1 MPVVSN
7 RRMAARVAGAAAA
20 AIEQETRARVLDS
33 SSSEEDEEEEE
44 RPPKRSKPK
53 HLDLG
58 ESAEWDRADEE
69 RRCAEEKLSRLEAA
83 SQRKEAE
90 KAKEQAFFDGLR
102 KTLAAKETKVAGHV
116 RTNQEQQRCT
126 RPFIDYLQHAG
137 VYKTHKIILEHE
149 LRSPCKDDKET
160 VWIDVVLIARD
171 REKYN
176 DVLIECKTQ
185 NWKEALGQC
194 RVYYSWWEHPQGHVS
209 QPNVY
214 AYFSDA
220 QSQSRIDTFRE
231 NHVGVLWP
239 GCEDRMHLY
248 QGQ

>member
-7 RRMAARVAGAAAA
+7 SRMAARVAGAAAA
-20 AIEQETRARVLDS
+20 AIEQEALFGSDS
-33 SSSEEDEEEEE
+33 SSEDEEEEE
-44 RPPKRSKPK
+44 RPLKRSKPK

-58 ESAEWDRADEE
+58 ESAEWDRADET
-69 RRCAEEKLSRLEAA
+69 RRCAEETLSRLEAA
-83 SQRKEAE
+83 SHRKAE

-102 KTLAAKETKVAGHV
+102 KKLAAKETKVASHV

-126 RPFIDYLQHAG
+126 RPFIDYLQRAG
-137 VYKTHKIILEHE
+137 VYKTHKILLEHE
-149 LRSPCKDDKET
+149 VGSPRKDDKEA
-160 VWIDVVLIARD
+160 VWVDVVLLARD

-176 DVLIECKTQ
+176 DVLIECKTH

-194 RVYYSWWEHPQGHVS
+194 RVYYSWWRHPQGHVS

-214 AYFSDA
+214 AYFAEA
-220 QSQSRIDTFRE
+220 QSQSRVDTFKE

-248 QGQ
+248 QD

>member
-7 RRMAARVAGAAAA
+7 SRMAARVAGAAAA
-20 AIEQETRARVLDS
+20 AIEQEALFGSDS
-33 SSSEEDEEEEE
+33 SNEDEEEEE
-44 RPPKRSKPK
+44 RPLKRSKPK

-58 ESAEWDRADEE
+58 ESAEWDRADEK
-69 RRCAEEKLSRLEAA
+69 RRCAEETLSRLEAA
-83 SQRKEAE
+83 SQKKAE

-102 KTLAAKETKVAGHV
+102 KKLAAKETKVTGHV

-126 RPFIDYLQHAG
+126 RPFIDYLQRAG
-137 VYKTHKIILEHE
+137 VYKTHQILLEHE
-149 LRSPCKDDKET
+149 VGSPRKGDKEA
-160 VWIDVVLIARD
+160 VWVDVVLLARD

-194 RVYYSWWEHPQGHVS
+194 RVYYSWWRHPQGHVS

-214 AYFSDA
+214 AYFAEA
-220 QSQSRIDTFRE
+220 QSQSRVDTFKE

-239 GCEDRMHLY
+239 GCENRTHLY
-248 QGQ
+248 QD

>member
-1 MPVVSN
+1 MPVVCNS
-7 RRMAARVAGAAAA
+7 RMAARVAGAAAA
-20 AIEQETRARVLDS
+20 AIEKETHAHVLDS
-33 SSSEEDEEEEE
+33 SSSEDEEEEE

-58 ESAEWDRADEE
+58 ESAEWDRADEK
-69 RRCAEEKLSRLEAA
+69 RRCAEETLSRLEAA
-83 SQRKEAE
+83 SQRKAE

-102 KTLAAKETKVAGHV
+102 KKLAAKETKVTGHA

-126 RPFIDYLQHAG
+126 RPFIDYLQRAG
-137 VYKTHKIILEHE
+137 VYKTHQILLEHE
-149 LRSPCKDDKET
+149 VCSPRKGDKEA
-160 VWIDVVLIARD
+160 VWVDVVLLARD
-171 REKYN
+171 REVHN
-176 DVLIECKTQ
+176 DALIECKTQ

-194 RVYYSWWEHPQGHVS
+194 RVYYSWWRHPEGHVS
-209 QPNVY
+209 QPDVY
-214 AYFSDA
+214 AYFAEA
-220 QSQSRIDTFRE
+220 QSQSRVDTFGKD